1 VSGPRIISCS
11 SYSAPDLI
19 KSPRRRPARPSFDL
33 RDNTNTCGA
42 KSPRLGGYLPK
53 ARPSIEFRLTLKLWT
68 LPTMGRGVCWGFEK
82 MRPRKPRSNAP
93 GNKWHACVCLLAVIL
108 LWAPAWASAFQAQS
122 MACCEGGMCPL
133 RGHAPKKS
141 SHDTDGQKQAQPA
154 TCEHHGR
161 SSGMSCSMACCHPSD
176 PTVTSTA
183 IFVLP
188 GPMQIYSPFLSGT
201 AERRIESRAESFVY
215 DPASPPPRS

>member
-1 VSGPRIISCS
+1 
-11 SYSAPDLI
+11 
-19 KSPRRRPARPSFDL
+19 
-33 RDNTNTCGA
+33 
-42 KSPRLGGYLPK
+42 
-53 ARPSIEFRLTLKLWT
+53 
-68 LPTMGRGVCWGFEK
+68 
-82 MRPRKPRSNAP
+82 
-93 GNKWHACVCLLAVIL
+93 
-108 LWAPAWASAFQAQS
+108 
-122 MACCEGGMCPL
+122 MCPL

-154 TCEHHGR
+154 TC
-161 SSGMSCSMACCHPSD
+161 MACCHPSD